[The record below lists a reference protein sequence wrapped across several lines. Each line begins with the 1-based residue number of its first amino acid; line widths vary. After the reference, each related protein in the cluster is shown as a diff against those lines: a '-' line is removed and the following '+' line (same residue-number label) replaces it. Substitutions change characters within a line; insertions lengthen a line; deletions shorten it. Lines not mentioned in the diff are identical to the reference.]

1 MPGNEIK
8 LVVEMLRANPP
19 IAGGDILEMR
29 AGMEATAGVGPLP
42 EDVSFES
49 VDAGGV
55 PAEWAIAAGASGDR
69 AVLYFHG
76 GGYVMGSIVT
86 HRGLV
91 AGISQASGARVLSV
105 DYRLAPENR
114 YPAAVEDGVACYR
127 FLLEQGLAPASIAIA
142 GDSAGGGLTMAT
154 LLALREA
161 GDPLPAAGVCISPW
175 VDLTQSGE
183 TIETKAEEDPM
194 VSGELLQQ
202 MADAYVEDSDAR
214 AATASPCF
222 ADLAGLPPL
231 LIQVGTAETLLD
243 DSRRLADR
251 AKSSGVDV
259 VLEEWDEMIH
269 VWHAFAPLL
278 PEGRQAILRIGEY
291 LVERLK

>member
-1 MPGNEIK
+1 MPENEIK

-29 AGMEATAGVGPLP
+29 AVMEATAGVGPLP

-55 PAEWAIAAGASGDR
+55 PAEWVIAAGASGDR

-161 GDPLPAAGVCISPW
+161 GEPLPAAGVCISPW

-269 VWHAFAPLL
+269 VWHAFALLL
-278 PEGRQAILRIGEY
+278 PEGRQAIRRIGEY

>member
-1 MPGNEIK
+1 
-8 LVVEMLRANPP
+8 
-19 IAGGDILEMR
+19 
-29 AGMEATAGVGPLP
+29 
-42 EDVSFES
+42 
-49 VDAGGV
+49 
-55 PAEWAIAAGASGDR
+55 
-69 AVLYFHG
+69 
-76 GGYVMGSIVT
+76 
-86 HRGLV
+86 
-91 AGISQASGARVLSV
+91 
-105 DYRLAPENR
+105 
-114 YPAAVEDGVACYR
+114 
-127 FLLEQGLAPASIAIA
+127 
-142 GDSAGGGLTMAT
+142 
-154 LLALREA
+154 
-161 GDPLPAAGVCISPW
+161 
-175 VDLTQSGE
+175 
-183 TIETKAEEDPM
+183 
-194 VSGELLQQ
+194 